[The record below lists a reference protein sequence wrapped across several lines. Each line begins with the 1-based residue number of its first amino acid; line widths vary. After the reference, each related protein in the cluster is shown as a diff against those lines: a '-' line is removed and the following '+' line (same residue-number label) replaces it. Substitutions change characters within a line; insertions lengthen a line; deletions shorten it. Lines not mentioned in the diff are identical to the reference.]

1 MTSPVEEIKAKLGI
15 VDVLGGYLKLEKAGI
30 NYKARCPFHNEK
42 TPSFFVSPARQS
54 FYCFGCGEKGD
65 IFSFVEKFEGIDFKS
80 ALTILA
86 ERAGVKLEKFRP
98 EKAEAKAEKKEKELI
113 YEIMEEATQIFEKNL
128 TKNKEAQSYL
138 RRRGL
143 DPKTSKDWRLGWA
156 EDEWRGLASQL
167 ERYDK
172 KILQT
177 AGLLKEK
184 DGKFYDTFRG
194 RIIFPISDSSGKV
207 IAFSGRSFPDKE
219 GAPKYL
225 NSPETPI
232 FHKSEVLYGWH
243 LAKNAMRKLD
253 YAVLVEGQ
261 MDLLLCHQIGIHNAV
276 ASSGTALT
284 ESHLRK
290 IKMLTNRVIVAYDS
304 DSAGESA
311 TERASALALSLEM
324 EIKIASLP
332 AGEDPASLALK
343 DPSPLKESLRKAV
356 HLVDFTLNR
365 ISRNKRGT
373 ALLKEVEKKVLP
385 YFKYIKSEI
394 ERSHFVRK
402 IASSINVTEEAVLK
416 ELTRIKDEPTN
427 QNKILSKAGLTAEEM
442 LAGLVFLG
450 QNPKLEERWR
460 TIAGETEVDELLETL
475 TPEKEALLFRLEA
488 SSVNGEEV
496 LNRIELQSL
505 KDRLRQRTQELD
517 SADKESAK
525 QIKVEIE
532 QIAQKIQTL
541 SNK

>member
-1 MTSPVEEIKAKLGI
+1 
-15 VDVLGGYLKLEKAGI
+15 
-30 NYKARCPFHNEK
+30 
-42 TPSFFVSPARQS
+42 
-54 FYCFGCGEKGD
+54 
-65 IFSFVEKFEGIDFKS
+65 
-80 ALTILA
+80 
-86 ERAGVKLEKFRP
+86 
-98 EKAEAKAEKKEKELI
+98 
-113 YEIMEEATQIFEKNL
+113 
-128 TKNKEAQSYL
+128 
-138 RRRGL
+138 
-143 DPKTSKDWRLGWA
+143 
-156 EDEWRGLASQL
+156 
-167 ERYDK
+167 
-172 KILQT
+172 
-177 AGLLKEK
+177 
-184 DGKFYDTFRG
+184 
-194 RIIFPISDSSGKV
+194 
-207 IAFSGRSFPDKE
+207 
-219 GAPKYL
+219 
-225 NSPETPI
+225 
-232 FHKSEVLYGWH
+232 
-243 LAKNAMRKLD
+243 MRKLD

-343 DPSPLKESLRKAV
+343 DPSLLKESLRKAV

-496 LNRIELQSL
+496 LDRIELQSL

>member
-138 RRRGL
+138 KRRGL

-261 MDLLLCHQIGIHNAV
+261 MDLLLCHQIGIHNTV

-343 DPSPLKESLRKAV
+343 DPSLLKESLRKAV

>member
-138 RRRGL
+138 KRRGL

-343 DPSPLKESLRKAV
+343 DPSLLKESLRKAV

>member
-138 RRRGL
+138 KRRGL

-343 DPSPLKESLRKAV
+343 DPSLLKESLRKAV

-496 LNRIELQSL
+496 LDRIELQSL